1 MSNINFIEIA
11 KYCQEAF
18 KEAHNTNNDK
28 YAGTIFVA
36 INGEQVSTSRTP
48 HILQNADKCILIHE
62 YRKLAVSN
70 YYSWYSI
77 ETIDENGCVLLN
89 RIDDEFVLD
98 ICAFNGFA
106 NQRMSLSTQNRQFYS
121 CGIPFESNIKKVLK
135 LYFNIKNVK
144 TKEERI
150 LISNLFSKD
159 ESILE
164 LEKQIEDF
172 KFANELLKQERNQ
185 YKSLLDDIKKLISSN

>member
-1 MSNINFIEIA
+1 MDFIEIA
-11 KYCQEAF
+11 KYCQGVF

-28 YAGTIFVA
+28 YASTIFVA

-62 YRKLAVSN
+62 YRELAVSSF
-70 YYSWYSI
+70 YSWYTI
-77 ETIDENGCVLLN
+77 ETIDEEGCVLLN
-89 RIDDEFVLD
+89 RIDDEFELNVYAL
-98 ICAFNGFA
+98 GSYA
-106 NQRMSLSTQNRQFYS
+106 NQRMELSTQKKSFYS
-121 CGIPFESNIKKVLK
+121 CGVPFEANIKKVLK
-135 LYFNIKNVK
+135 LYFKIKDIKSN
-144 TKEERI
+144 EERA
-150 LISNLFSKD
+150 LISDLFSKN

-172 KFANELLKQERNQ
+172 KFANELLKHECNQ